1 MGYTNVA
8 LKDRIFEMYPDLIK
22 TGVSVGLDF
31 SDEKKAY
38 RITLKSERQELD
50 TYIDQKDADECMD
63 GKKCLHLGVK
73 IGEFMDNVRH

>member
-1 MGYTNVA
+1 
-8 LKDRIFEMYPDLIK
+8 
-22 TGVSVGLDF
+22 
-31 SDEKKAY
+31 KAY